1 MAFSAGSSG
10 CSVVFTLEW
19 TGSYN
24 GKLEIDAIIMVE
36 KLSRAR
42 PVFCLQLEMQFMR
55 YKHQQ
60 LALNFDIIIY
70 LHFETI
76 L

>member
-10 CSVVFTLEW
+10 CSGVFTLEW
-19 TGSYN
+19 TGSY